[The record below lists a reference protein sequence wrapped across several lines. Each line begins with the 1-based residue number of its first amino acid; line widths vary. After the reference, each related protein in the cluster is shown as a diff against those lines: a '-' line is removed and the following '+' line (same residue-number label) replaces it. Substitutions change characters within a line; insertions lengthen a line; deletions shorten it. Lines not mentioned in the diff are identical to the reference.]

1 MMRKTVMAL
10 LALACWSAQ
19 ASAQSIPRAVDGSR
33 NTERL
38 SGAPWVTKARVSP
51 LGNFQLIADA
61 VVAEAKGNRPIALIE
76 TNYYTFLPG
85 EPVQVRI
92 TLHPNGYTSAA
103 TMYLYTENRTS
114 GERRYYNIGN
124 RGLLAAGVSAD
135 LFGSVGAP
143 VPIVVPDLND
153 FVLLG
158 SATDTAALS
167 FGVNGALAGSMVAP
181 AGQTGLH
188 QWVLEIRDA
197 AGKRVISRSNA
208 MFSYVSESVPV
219 SGTITASTTWTAD
232 KRYVLSGFVGV
243 AEPAVLTIEPG
254 TVIYGGDSR
263 ATLFIRRGAKIVA
276 DGTARRPVVFTS
288 PQRVGGRAQ
297 RDWGSLVM
305 LGRAPINEPA
315 GQGGLEGLPSTPEY
329 QFGGTSPA
337 DSSGVL
343 RYVRLEFGGF
353 PIEQDQEINGL
364 TMGGVGNGTVIDHV
378 QVLHNKD
385 DGFEF
390 FGGTVN
396 ASHLLAVGVA
406 DDPIDWD
413 LGFRGDIQFVAAIKR
428 GINDEN
434 DGNVGIEGDNHPQNF
449 TLTPLTDPRV
459 YNFTAYGTGR
469 TDLGNYG
476 AVLRKGS
483 AGNIHNMIITGSRR
497 APVTIRDDASFN
509 NASSG
514 ELVFDNSILFGNF
527 TDSGFG
533 SSDRASATRT
543 FLFET
548 MKHNRNVD
556 PLLAAGSPTLTKTLM
571 PDLTPLPSS
580 PALDADFVAVPPDN
594 GFFERVDF
602 IGAVGPGDNWV
613 LSGWANFS
621 DN

>member
-1 MMRKTVMAL
+1 MRKTVIAT
-10 LALACWSAQ
+10 LAASLFASTLSAQ
-19 ASAQSIPRAVDGSR
+19 PIPRSVDVSR
-33 NTERL
+33 SIDRVP
-38 SGAPWVTKARVSP
+38 GASWVTKARISP

-61 VVAEAKGNRPIALIE
+61 VLAEAKGNSPIAIIE

-92 TLHPNGYTSAA
+92 TVSPNGFTGAA
-103 TMYLYTENRTS
+103 TMYLYLENRTT
-114 GERRYYNIGN
+114 GERRYHNIAN
-124 RGLLAAGVSAD
+124 RGLHAAGTTAD

-143 VPIVVPDLND
+143 VPIVIPELTD
-153 FVLLG
+153 FVLFG

-167 FGVNGALAGSMVAP
+167 FGSSGALGASMVAP

-208 MFSYVSESVPV
+208 MFSYISESVPV
-219 SGTITASTTWTAD
+219 SGTITASTTWTAN
-232 KRYVLSGFVGV
+232 KRYVMSGFVGV

-276 DGTARRPVVFTS
+276 DGTARRPVIFTS

-329 QFGGTSPA
+329 QFGGTNA
-337 DSSGVL
+337 GDSSGVL
-343 RYVRLEFGGF
+343 RYLRLEFGGF

-364 TMGGVGNGTVIDHV
+364 TLGGVGNGTIIDHV

-396 ASHLLAVGVA
+396 ASHLLALGVA

-428 GINDEN
+428 GVNDEN
-434 DGNVGIEGDNHPQNF
+434 DGNVGIEGDNHPQNH
-449 TLTPLTDPRV
+449 TLQPLTNPRI
-459 YNFTAYGTGR
+459 YNMTAYGTGR

-476 AVLRKGS
+476 AVLRRGT
-483 AGNIHNMIITGSRR
+483 AGKIHNLIIMGSRR

-509 NASSG
+509 NIPTN
-514 ELVFDNSILFGNF
+514 ELVLDNSILFGNF
-527 TDSGFG
+527 GDSGFQSG
-533 SSDRASATRT
+533 DPRAANTRT

-548 MKHNRNVD
+548 MKKNRNVD
-556 PLLAAGSPTLTKTLM
+556 PLLAIGAPTLAKTLM
-571 PDLTPLPSS
+571 PDLTPLPNS

-594 GFFERVDF
+594 GFFKPVDF
-602 IGAVGPGDNWV
+602 IGAVAPGDNWI